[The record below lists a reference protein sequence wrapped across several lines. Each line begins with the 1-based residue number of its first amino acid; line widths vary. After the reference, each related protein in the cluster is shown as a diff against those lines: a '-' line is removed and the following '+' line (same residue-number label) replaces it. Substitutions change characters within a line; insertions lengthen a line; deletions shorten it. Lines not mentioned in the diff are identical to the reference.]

1 MKINS
6 LSIIFP
12 FYIESLRINKCFQDI
27 IKFNKLNRSMKI
39 EYVFVDDGSNDDSC
53 KKIINFIKKNKKQ
66 INKKYKLVKL
76 IKNTGKGEALKQGV
90 LKSKNNWIL
99 TLDVDISVSL
109 TQIISWY
116 KKKLISSNKKIF
128 FGSRNLKNSKTYSKM
143 HRLFIGHFF
152 RLIIKLLFSINLKDT
167 QCGYKLYYN
176 KIAKKIFSK
185 LTEKGFIHDVEI
197 TLLAKKYNF
206 EIVELPV
213 IWTHKNNG
221 KINIFLDSIK
231 MFLSLII
238 LRFKIN

>member
-1 MKINS
+1 MDTN
-6 LSIIFP
+6 FRRW
-12 FYIESLRINKCFQDI
+12 YIGFSYAN
-27 IKFNKLNRSMKI
+27 
-39 EYVFVDDGSNDDSC
+39 
-53 KKIINFIKKNKKQ
+53 NF
-66 INKKYKLVKL
+66 LV
-76 IKNTGKGEALKQGV
+76 Q
-90 LKSKNNWIL
+90 
-99 TLDVDISVSL
+99 
-109 TQIISWY
+109 
-116 KKKLISSNKKIF
+116 KKLISNNKKIF
-128 FGSRNLKNSKTYSKM
+128 FGSRKLKNSKVYSKA
-143 HRLFIGHFF
+143 HRIFIGYFF

-221 KINIFLDSIK
+221 KINIFWDSIK